1 MELLSNSA
9 FWGFLGTIA
18 TIIAPFAAPFAVNRY
33 KNNNKNKEK
42 ITDLE
47 AKWNSA
53 ELVEYRNSVGKCIK
67 NIIEVC
73 EKQPFNHNFAL
84 STINQNRDEIKNII
98 EFLHEFKISYTN
110 NLRKKDFAKTV
121 FSKANEIL
129 NSKVSNTIKVSI
141 YDNEK
146 EYFDDLARFYKNN
159 Q

>member
-9 FWGFLGTIA
+9 FWGFLGTIIGA
-18 TIIAPFAAPFAVNRY
+18 IVGAFITNYY
-33 KNNNKNKEK
+33 KNNKKNKEK
-42 ITDLE
+42 ITYLE

-53 ELVEYRNSVGKCIK
+53 KLVEYRNSVGKCIK